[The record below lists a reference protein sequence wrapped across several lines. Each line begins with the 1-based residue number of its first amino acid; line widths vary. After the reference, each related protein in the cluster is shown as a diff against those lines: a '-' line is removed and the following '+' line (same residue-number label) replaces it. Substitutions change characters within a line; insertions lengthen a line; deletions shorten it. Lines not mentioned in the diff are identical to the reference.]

1 MTEITNLLAR
11 NLTDIS
17 NERNHLERLAA
28 VQELWA
34 QHGVMMVDDGTY
46 VGHSAIEIAAGALLS
61 CYPECDFTPLGI
73 TDEVAA
79 AGRQRWVFGAAGE
92 SPAITGEDV
101 VLVSEGRI
109 VALYRFLD
117 GPAM

>member
-17 NERNHLERLAA
+17 NERNQVERLSA

-34 QHGVMMVDDGTY
+34 KHGAMMVDDGTY
-46 VGHSAIEIAAGALLS
+46 LGHSEIEVAAGALLKR
-61 CYPECDFTPLGI
+61 YPEFDFTPLGS
-73 TDEVAA
+73 TDEVSA
-79 AGRQRWVFGAAGE
+79 AGRQRWTFGARGE

>member
-1 MTEITNLLAR
+1 MTDITNLLSR
-11 NLTDIS
+11 NLIDIS
-17 NERNHLERLAA
+17 NERNQVERMAA

-34 QHGVMMVDDGTY
+34 QHGVLMVDDGTY
-46 VGHSAIEIAAGALLS
+46 IGHSEVEVAAGNLLRR
-61 CYPECDFTPLGI
+61 YPEFDFTLHGV
-73 TDEVAA
+73 TDEVAS
-79 AGRQRWVFGAAGE
+79 AGRQRWAFGATGE

-101 VLVSEGRI
+101 ALVSEGRI